1 MKYTTETKLYIKNN
15 KNEKETDIC
24 KIKTKKTGV
33 YQITTD
39 FMFKYDN
46 QFFTLKLKHDLD
58 EERNKNTKLFKLY
71 LNDENGDKISNLG
84 DLYVS
89 NGKKDLFIEE
99 VSLNIGSK
107 INTNNILNK
116 INNFFDL
123 KLNVDFGNYY
133 KQIST
138 NKESNEQLIDI
149 DFYDKDLKSKN
160 YIFHKTSNCNS
171 ISTNNIRI
179 YKEKKENLVGTEIS
193 KIKYRSKY
201 FAEDLFN
208 IIKSDADLSSFISE
222 KTYSDI
228 VKNGTDLSQD
238 KFILSKEKE
247 IEDNQERW
255 WVNMKENNF
264 KILSKKNNSIDFIYN
279 GKEYNLTKTDYNE
292 SEYEYYITKDK
303 DKICSLIDYH
313 ANDGFHFLNLADKK
327 EFDLDFFNTLIEN
340 KLINEKI
347 NYNNIHDLNFQKEIS
362 KKNNN
367 CKETSMK
374 IILMGENDDY
384 QTSISTFNF
393 NNETY
398 FVTKD
403 GDYQCFLYSIEKY
416 NKDLNLIEN
425 VMEFNKTIKEDN
437 SIKYEVFVK
446 NEKNINDGFLEKINK
461 EYFLDLNKGLLTSAK
476 NINILVDD
484 ENDKAIFEINNK
496 KYELEKQ
503 INEDNGNQHHFTI
516 DTTVKNENSEI
527 IFNFHQDVNSPN
539 WNESKLDFNKNE
551 FTKEIYDSIML
562 SSELYD
568 LMPDVIKYSLKY
580 EDLEIDKDDLE
591 R

>member
-1 MKYTTETKLYIKNN
+1 
-15 KNEKETDIC
+15 
-24 KIKTKKTGV
+24 
-33 YQITTD
+33 
-39 FMFKYDN
+39 
-46 QFFTLKLKHDLD
+46 
-58 EERNKNTKLFKLY
+58 
-71 LNDENGDKISNLG
+71 
-84 DLYVS
+84 
-89 NGKKDLFIEE
+89 
-99 VSLNIGSK
+99 
-107 INTNNILNK
+107 
-116 INNFFDL
+116 
-123 KLNVDFGNYY
+123 
-133 KQIST
+133 
-138 NKESNEQLIDI
+138 
-149 DFYDKDLKSKN
+149 
-160 YIFHKTSNCNS
+160 
-171 ISTNNIRI
+171 
-179 YKEKKENLVGTEIS
+179 
-193 KIKYRSKY
+193 
-201 FAEDLFN
+201 
-208 IIKSDADLSSFISE
+208 
-222 KTYSDI
+222 
-228 VKNGTDLSQD
+228 
-238 KFILSKEKE
+238 
-247 IEDNQERW
+247 
-255 WVNMKENNF
+255 MKENNF

-416 NKDLNLIEN
+416 NKDLNLMEN

-446 NEKNINDGFLEKINK
+446 NEKNINDRFLEKINK

-496 KYELEKQ
+496 GYTLEKQ
-503 INEDNGNQHHFTI
+503 INEDNENQHHFTI
-516 DTTVKNENSEI
+516 DTIVKNEDSKI
-527 IFNFHQDVNSPN
+527 IFNFHQDVNSHDGN
-539 WNESKLDFNKNE
+539 TSKFDFDKNE
-551 FTKEIYDSIML
+551 FTKEIYESIML

-568 LMPDVIKYSLKY
+568 LMPDVLKYFLKY
-580 EDLEIDKDDLE
+580 EDLGINKNDLE